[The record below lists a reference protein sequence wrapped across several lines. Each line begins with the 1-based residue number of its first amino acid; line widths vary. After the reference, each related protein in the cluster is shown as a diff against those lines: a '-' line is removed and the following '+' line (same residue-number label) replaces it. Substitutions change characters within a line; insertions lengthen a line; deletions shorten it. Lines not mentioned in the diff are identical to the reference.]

1 MGIPTGWIAV
11 LRVWQAEQAG
21 KGMLPI
27 IGSYVT
33 ILVAVTISFPGAAAS
48 SSKRGQ
54 STGSHWLEECRIADA
69 VITDR
74 LDRWHENDLR
84 RAV

>member
-1 MGIPTGWIAV
+1 
-11 LRVWQAEQAG
+11 
-21 KGMLPI
+21 MLPI

-33 ILVAVTISFPGAAAS
+33 ILVAVPLVSLELQQAAAS
-48 SSKRGQ
+48 EGK

-74 LDRWHENDLR
+74 LDRWHEYDLR